1 MLITALAG
9 FLIATAAC
17 ATGSAATWVE
27 QVQAWRATREADLRK
42 PDGWLA
48 VSGLH
53 FLPAGI
59 TTVGAAPTADLQL
72 PAGSAPAQAGRF
84 ISEAGHVRFEAA
96 AGVHVTLNG
105 QAITG
110 PVPMSLADA
119 KSARPADR
127 LQIGR
132 ISLLLHQSGARLAV
146 RLRDPES
153 PYRTNFTGLRW
164 FPIDKAWRIP
174 GRLIRYETPRHIDV
188 QNILGDSEPMI
199 SPGEVEA
206 VIDGTPVRLAAV
218 QAARGRLW
226 LIFSDATASDLTYRV
241 RFLYTDAPD
250 ADGAVDL
257 DFNRAYNPPCA
268 FNPHTTCPLPPRQNR
283 LPVRITAGE
292 QQYSGHTQTTAN

>member
-1 MLITALAG
+1 MLITALAV
-9 FLIATAAC
+9 FLTATAAS

-27 QVQAWRATREADLRK
+27 QVQVWRATREADLRK

-59 TTVGAAPTADLQL
+59 TTVGAAPAADLQL

-84 ISEAGHVRFEAA
+84 ISERGRVRFEPS
-96 AGVHVTLNG
+96 AGVRVSLNG
-105 QAITG
+105 RAITG
-110 PVPMSLADA
+110 PVQVALADP

-127 LQIGR
+127 IQIGR
-132 ISLLLHQSGARLAV
+132 ISLLLHESGSRLAV
-146 RLRDPES
+146 RLRDPAS
-153 PYRTNFTGLRW
+153 PYRINFTGLRW
-164 FPIDKAWRIP
+164 FPIDEAWRIR
-174 GRLIRYETPRHIDV
+174 GRLIRYETPRPIDV
-188 QNILGDSEPMI
+188 TNILGDSEPMI

-206 VIDGTPVRLAAV
+206 VIDGTTVRLAAV

-226 LIFSDATASDLTYRV
+226 LIFSDATASNLTYRI

-250 ADGAVDL
+250 ANGAVDL

-292 QQYSGHTQTTAN
+292 QQYPGHAQTTAN